1 MGRNTMKRALI
12 AAVLSVGLIVGL
24 ASAASADDKD
34 KDKDKPKTIKVQPL
48 KLDLF
53 QIGLGSLAGWIRGAG
68 EPNQPRDE
76 GQYRIYLQK
85 NTKTANFSSAGGD
98 FSGNVPKLATDL
110 HTLAFDIPGVVGV
123 PFENFDPN
131 KIGTGANGY
140 CNNGSPRF
148 NVFSFSN
155 PDFTGFVGTTFLGCA
170 FGTKTQNSTTG
181 WWTIRFDAP
190 FTEDRFPG
198 AGAGP
203 TGNIIIEVILDE
215 GIDVGGTVGN
225 SPGNVV
231 LDNLTVNNVVI
242 GKPNNDD

>member
-1 MGRNTMKRALI
+1 MKRALAV
-12 AAVLSVGLIVGL
+12 AALSVGLLYAFGPWATIN
-24 ASAASADDKD
+24 AD
-34 KDKDKPKTIKVQPL
+34 DKPKTVRVPPL
-48 KLDLF
+48 RLDLF

-68 EPNQPRDE
+68 EPGQARDE
-76 GQYRIYLQK
+76 GQFGLYLQK

-98 FSGNVPKLATDL
+98 FSGNVPTLATNL
-110 HTLAFDIPGVVGV
+110 SSLSFDIPGVVGV

-148 NVFSFSN
+148 NVFSFSGPN
-155 PDFTGFVGTTFLGCA
+155 FVGTTFLGCA
-170 FGTKTQNSTTG
+170 FGTKTQNLTTG
-181 WWTIRFDAP
+181 WWTIKFEAP

-231 LDNLTVNNVVI
+231 LDNLTVNDQVI
-242 GKPNNDD
+242 GRPRGDDD

>member
-1 MGRNTMKRALI
+1 MKRALT
-12 AAVLSVGLIVGL
+12 AAVLSVGLVAG
-24 ASAASADDKD
+24 SASADDKD
-34 KDKDKPKTIKVQPL
+34 QGQPL
-48 KLDLF
+48 RLELF
-53 QIGLGSLAGWIRGAG
+53 QIGLGSLAGRIRGAG
-68 EPNQPRDE
+68 EPKQKGDE
-76 GQYRIYLQK
+76 SQFGLYLQK